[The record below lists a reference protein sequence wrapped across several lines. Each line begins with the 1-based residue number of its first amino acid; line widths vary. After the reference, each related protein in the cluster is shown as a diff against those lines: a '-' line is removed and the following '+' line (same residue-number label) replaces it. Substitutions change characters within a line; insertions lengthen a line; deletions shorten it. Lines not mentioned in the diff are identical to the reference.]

1 MGFLWLQRAAA
12 SQSAGSRPGGFR
24 RGGMQAQQ
32 LVPRLSCSVARNA
45 SRSRDGT
52 RGSSLAGGFLRTDHQ
67 QSPKYMH
74 FERSILYH
82 IKNLKF
88 QLCHE
93 NFPMSYECSVLLVM
107 SSNK

>member
-1 MGFLWLQRAAA
+1 MGPVALHW
-12 SQSAGSRPGGFR
+12 
-24 RGGMQAQQ
+24 QADSYARTTNK
-32 LVPRLSCSVARNA
+32 VPSTC
-45 SRSRDGT
+45 
-52 RGSSLAGGFLRTDHQ
+52 
-67 QSPKYMH
+67 
-74 FERSILYH
+74 ILKEVSY